1 MKFANKQ
8 RYGESTRTQDVVK
21 SIPVFVDQVYCLLQV
36 PGLAGLVDDQAFK
49 ALLAGPGDKS
59 PQDRL
64 FTLKKNLLRF
74 GMEEVLR
81 RNVNGGEKLVA
92 EDKLAD
98 LLFPGHKEFVEKT
111 FATREAELAA
121 LNQAQGDDDM
131 DAIFAQYDNQVTDLK
146 A

>member
-8 RYGESTRTQDVVK
+8 GNQSTRTQDVIK
-21 SIPVFVDQVYCLLQV
+21 SIPVFVDQVYCLLKV
-36 PGLAGLVDDQAFK
+36 PELAGLVDDEAFK
-49 ALLAGPGDKS
+49 ALLAGPADKS

-64 FTLKKNLLRF
+64 FSMKKNLLRF

-92 EDKLAD
+92 EDKLPD

-111 FATREAELAA
+111 FAKREAELTG
-121 LNQAQGDDDM
+121 LNETKVDDNM
-131 DAIFAQYDNQVTDLK
+131 DGVFAQYDREVTDLK
-146 A
+146 L